1 MYGIIQMAK
10 MIGAVQESNGADM
23 EVERKYLLGKL
34 PEHLEQYPFHDMEQ
48 AYLCVNPVVRIRRS
62 DDDYYMTYKSDGLM
76 AREEYNLPLTEDA
89 YRHLLE
95 KADGIILKKRR
106 YMIPLGNRLTAEIDI
121 FSGVWE
127 GLIIT
132 EVEFP
137 DLVSAESFQAPDW
150 FGDEVTY
157 DGHYHN
163 SWLSS
168 HFPENL
174 LRGGR
179 NDD

>member
-1 MYGIIQMAK
+1 MAK
-10 MIGAVQESNGADM
+10 MIGEVQESNGADM
-23 EVERKYLLGKL
+23 EIERKYLLGKL
-34 PEHLEQYPFHDMEQ
+34 PEHLEQYPFHEMEQ

-137 DLVSAESFQAPDW
+137 DLASAESFQAPDW

>member
-1 MYGIIQMAK
+1 
-10 MIGAVQESNGADM
+10 M
-23 EVERKYLLGKL
+23 EIERKWLINTI
-34 PEHLEQYPFHDMEQ
+34 PSDLEQYPHHIIEQ
-48 AYLCVNPVVRIRRS
+48 GYLNTTPVVRVRRQ
-62 DDDYYMTYKSDGLM
+62 DELYILTYKGGGMM